1 MIYYFSKPF
10 CTEFLGILK
19 ITKLMKNINN
29 NVILF
34 RTEQLL
40 KADLDNAID
49 CSKEKIDWS
58 QKISSRALHI

>member
-1 MIYYFSKPF
+1 MKYYFSKPL

-49 CSKEKIDWS
+49 CSKEKIDWP